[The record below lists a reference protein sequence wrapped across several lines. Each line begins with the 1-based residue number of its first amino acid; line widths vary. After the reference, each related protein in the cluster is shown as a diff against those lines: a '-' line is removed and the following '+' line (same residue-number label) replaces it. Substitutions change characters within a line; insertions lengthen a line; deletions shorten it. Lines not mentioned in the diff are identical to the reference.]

1 MTDEPINR
9 PYRVTFLNLH
19 NGVRHVV
26 TVSAPM
32 EGLAQKRAEQDLAR
46 HLFVTAGQV
55 HDWAHYSTVE
65 IPPA

>member
-1 MTDEPINR
+1 MTDEPITR

-32 EGLAQKRAEQDLAR
+32 EGLARKGADVALAD
-46 HLFVTAGQV
+46 HVAKTAGHV
-55 HDWAHYSTVE
+55 SDWAHYSTVE
-65 IPPA
+65 VSA